1 MIISAFMALQ
11 EIRIGNLLLFSDKVV
26 CTTLSECRDLR
37 RNVFICICNRDFLFY
52 VNDNWIIICTH
63 DIVHVRV

>member
-26 CTTLSECRDLR
+26 CTTLSECRDLK
-37 RNVFICICNRDFLFY
+37 RNVLICICNRDCLFLS
-52 VNDNWIIICTH
+52 
-63 DIVHVRV
+63 